1 MDQLKEI
8 VARVLDIKIDMIDDN
23 LIRDDTEKWDSFNH
37 LLLISEIEKNLGV
50 KFSILDVEKIKSFK
64 ELRQIVLGK
73 KWQEK

>member
-23 LIRDDTEKWDSFNH
+23 LKRDDTEKWDSFNH

-50 KFSILDVEKIKSFK
+50 KFSISDVEKIKSFK
-64 ELRQIVLGK
+64 ELRQIVSGK
-73 KWQEK
+73 KGREQ